1 MTTTTTFIGDIKF
14 NDGETDRLVSDLA
27 TVDEVNE
34 ALGKYYDKTQCD
46 SKFAL
51 KGESG
56 NQSNAYTKT
65 ECDSKFALK
74 EQQHTSYELVQYE
87 FYYRTDRFGWV
98 IMCNE
103 GANLIIDG
111 TINGLVF
118 HFEDVI
124 YFGTDATININGID
138 FSVNDVWTDN
148 LEHVMLIVD
157 DTKRLEI
164 TSVKEYKEITRLVNV
179 VYDNE
184 VYTKTECDDK
194 FVLKSESGNSI
205 DAYTKTE
212 CDDKFALKSNDYID
226 KIMSLSTSS
235 YSSETTYKASVGDRF
250 RLGVRIGGGATQY
263 YTVTLYDE
271 FKTTEGQ
278 EFGVDNYYFT
288 ITYNPTYTRLSFKP
302 NSNNLVLSS
311 LILEA
316 PNKVVYDNE
325 ITPVDSI
332 FHAFAPSDP
341 NPGMTPEAWNVIDSF
356 EYTDEHVLSSQATK
370 LLVDKTVRQSNTTIT
385 HYAPIEEP
393 IANYQIGHPTFM
405 SGKVYKRV
413 ENNWTLSTSS
423 DTTDCICSC
432 ITHGTSKTFIGVI
445 TSIDAK
451 QNSITFATH
460 GDYLFKVSNSS
471 KYNIGDAICYDGS
484 VIDVNTIPTI
494 AIQQSIIGKVS
505 SIVDDKTLA
514 VFKTM

>member
-74 EQQHTSYELVQYE
+74 EQQHTSYELVQHE
-87 FYYRTDRFGWV
+87 FSYRTDRFGWV

-111 TINGLVF
+111 TIDGTSF
-118 HFEDVI
+118 HFEGVI

-138 FSVNDVWTDN
+138 FSVNDFWTDN
-148 LEHVMLIVD
+148 REHVMLIVD

-164 TSVKEYKEITRLVNV
+164 TSVEEYKEITRLGNV

-184 VYTKTECDDK
+184 VYTKT
-194 FVLKSESGNSI
+194 V
-205 DAYTKTE
+205 

-332 FHAFAPSDP
+332 LDAFAPSDP
-341 NPGMTPEAWNVIDSF
+341 NPGMTPEAWNFKLSF

-413 ENNWTLSTSS
+413 ENNWTLSTSTDS
-423 DTTDCICSC
+423 TDCICSC
-432 ITHGTSKTFIGVI
+432 ITTGTSKTFAGVI

-460 GDYLFKVSNSS
+460 GDYLFKVNDSS
-471 KYNIGDAICYDGS
+471 KYNVGDTICYDGS
-484 VIDVNTIPTI
+484 VITENTIPTI
-494 AIQQSIIGKVS
+494 AISQSIIGRVS
-505 SIVDDKTLA
+505 SIIDSTTLS
-514 VFKTM
+514 VFKTS

>member
-1 MTTTTTFIGDIKF
+1 MTTTTFIGDIKF

-51 KGESG
+51 KDDIG
-56 NQSNAYTKT
+56 NTIDAYTKT

-74 EQQHTSYELVQYE
+74 EQQHTSYEFVQYE
-87 FYYRTDRFGWV
+87 FYYEGFGWV
-98 IMCNE
+98 IKCRE
-103 GANLIIDG
+103 GANFIIDG
-111 TINGLVF
+111 TIDGTSF
-118 HFEDVI
+118 HFEGAI

-138 FSVNDVWTDN
+138 FSVNDVW
-148 LEHVMLIVD
+148 LESNENATLIID

-164 TSVKEYKEITRLVNV
+164 TSVEEYKEITRLGNV

-184 VYTKTECDDK
+184 VYTKT
-194 FVLKSESGNSI
+194 V
-205 DAYTKTE
+205 

-278 EFGVDNYYFT
+278 VFGVDNYYFT

-332 FHAFAPSDP
+332 FHAFSPSDP
-341 NPGMTPEAWNVIDSF
+341 NPGMTPEAWNFKLSF

-413 ENNWTLSTSS
+413 ENNWTLSTSTDS
-423 DTTDCICSC
+423 TDCICSC
-432 ITHGTSKTFIGVI
+432 ITHGTSKTFAGII
-445 TSIDAK
+445 TSIDSK
-451 QNSITFATH
+451 NKSITFATH

-471 KYNIGDAICYDGS
+471 KYNIGDTICYDGS
-484 VIDVNTIPTI
+484 VIDVNTTPTI

-505 SIVDDKTLA
+505 SIIDSTTLA
-514 VFKTM
+514 IFKTM

>member
-1 MTTTTTFIGDIKF
+1 MIYNLFLIVYCVK
-14 NDGETDRLVSDLA
+14 N
-27 TVDEVNE
+27 VNV
-34 ALGKYYDKTQCD
+34 LQC
-46 SKFAL
+46 
-51 KGESG
+51 
-56 NQSNAYTKT
+56 
-65 ECDSKFALK
+65 
-74 EQQHTSYELVQYE
+74 
-87 FYYRTDRFGWV
+87 
-98 IMCNE
+98 
-103 GANLIIDG
+103 NLFD
-111 TINGLVF
+111 
-118 HFEDVI
+118 I
-124 YFGTDATININGID
+124 YFC
-138 FSVNDVWTDN
+138 VKVVV
-148 LEHVMLIVD
+148 LELFQKHAL
-157 DTKRLEI
+157 T
-164 TSVKEYKEITRLVNV
+164 
-179 VYDNE
+179 
-184 VYTKTECDDK
+184 YTT
-194 FVLKSESGNSI
+194 
-205 DAYTKTE
+205 
-212 CDDKFALKSNDYID
+212 DDKFALKSNDYID

-332 FHAFAPSDP
+332 LDAFAPSDP
-341 NPGMTPEAWNVIDSF
+341 NPGMTPEAWNFKLSF

-393 IANYQIGHPTFM
+393 IANYQIGYPTFM

-413 ENNWTLSTSS
+413 ENNWTLSTSTDS
-423 DTTDCICSC
+423 TDCICSC
-432 ITHGTSKTFIGVI
+432 ITTGTSKTFAGVI

-460 GDYLFKVSNSS
+460 GDYLFKVNDSS
-471 KYNIGDAICYDGS
+471 KYNVGDTICYDGS
-484 VIDVNTIPTI
+484 VIDVNTTPTI

-505 SIVDDKTLA
+505 SIVDSTTLA
-514 VFKTM
+514 IFKTM

>member
-1 MTTTTTFIGDIKF
+1 MTTTTFIGDIKF
-14 NDGETDRLVSDLA
+14 KDGETDRLVSDLA

-34 ALGKYYDKTQCD
+34 AFTKYYDKTQCD

-111 TINGLVF
+111 TIDGTSF
-118 HFEDVI
+118 HFEGAI
-124 YFGTDATININGID
+124 YFGTNATININGID
-138 FSVNDVWTDN
+138 FSVNDFWTDN
-148 LEHVMLIVD
+148 REHVMLIID
-157 DTKRLEI
+157 DTKRLQI
-164 TSVKEYKEITRLVNV
+164 TSVEEYKEITRLGNV

-184 VYTKTECDDK
+184 VYTKT
-194 FVLKSESGNSI
+194 V
-205 DAYTKTE
+205 
-212 CDDKFALKSNDYID
+212 CDDKFALKSNDYVD

-385 HYAPIEEP
+385 HYAPIEGNIDDFKVGLP
-393 IANYQIGHPTFM
+393 VFA
-405 SGKVYKRV
+405 SGKVFNRV
-413 ENNWTLSTSS
+413 QNEWIPSTVN
-423 DTTDCICSC
+423 DRKDCISSVQL
-432 ITHGTSKTFIGVI
+432 TGNHKTYLGVI
-445 TSIDAK
+445 VDIDK
-451 QNSITFATH
+451 ENNSITFASH
-460 GDYLFKVSNSS
+460 GDFMFNVEESNL
-471 KYNIGDAICYDGS
+471 YEVGDVVLYDGRILEDDIIVTSAHLQS
-484 VIDVNTIPTI
+484 VVGKITAIIDEH
-494 AIQQSIIGKVS
+494 
-505 SIVDDKTLA
+505 TLA
-514 VFKTM
+514 IFKH